1 MWRVIDHLITGIYY
15 VYIYTYISQV
25 LLGGVVLELRR
36 YVVYLVEESR
46 QETCARMVVD
56 GSP

>member
-1 MWRVIDHLITGIYY
+1 M
-15 VYIYTYISQV
+15 SQV